1 MSERHNIVMKKT
13 AIICCKDNIIMCN
26 NKNTHYPHEQ
36 CVSIWKIQLPNIV
49 GITEMRNHV
58 GHGTTESQ
66 DRSSAFTGADAV
78 EYFNFMT
85 DLINDY
91 IKTLE

>member
-1 MSERHNIVMKKT
+1 
-13 AIICCKDNIIMCN
+13 
-26 NKNTHYPHEQ
+26 
-36 CVSIWKIQLPNIV
+36 
-49 GITEMRNHV
+49 MRNHV

-66 DRSSAFTGADAV
+66 DRSSAFTGTDAV

-91 IKTLE
+91 INTLE

>member
-1 MSERHNIVMKKT
+1 
-13 AIICCKDNIIMCN
+13 
-26 NKNTHYPHEQ
+26 
-36 CVSIWKIQLPNIV
+36 
-49 GITEMRNHV
+49 MRNHV

-66 DRSSAFTGADAV
+66 DRGSSFTGADAV

-91 IKTLE
+91 INTLE

>member
-1 MSERHNIVMKKT
+1 MKFIMSLSCEPDLENCK
-13 AIICCKDNIIMCN
+13 IIKVF
-26 NKNTHYPHEQ
+26 KNRVDT
-36 CVSIWKIQLPNIV
+36 IV

-66 DRSSAFTGADAV
+66 ERDTSFTGTDAV
-78 EYFNFMT
+78 EYFEFMT
-85 DLINDY
+85 DLIKDY